1 MESNDSLIG
10 KGSLKQK
17 SQLVDTVTGVR
28 KSYTCYEMGS
38 TKKSN
43 HLSVGDGSLK
53 RKLQTVDSVTGV
65 RKSYTCYE
73 MG

>member
-17 SQLVDTVTGVR
+17 SQLVDTVTCVR

-43 HLSVGDGSLK
+43 HFSVGKDNPK
-53 RKLQTVDSVTGV
+53 QTFQTVDSVTGV